1 MIHDIDFPFSF
12 LTSKNNVKKQLKIY
26 VKKHISFE
34 TDQKCYSSMLPS
46 YKPKPKPSVNSDLV
60 NFKFTILC
68 FGFKVELNTA
78 TQEDEQ
84 QDSIDEK
91 IKAVIKGFFAI
102 EILNAETE

>member
-1 MIHDIDFPFSF
+1 
-12 LTSKNNVKKQLKIY
+12 
-26 VKKHISFE
+26 
-34 TDQKCYSSMLPS
+34 MLPS

-102 EILNAETE
+102 EIFNAETE